1 MYSIDIIK
9 SCINLYF
16 KLKNE
21 NIIGKQRIDFIKSTF
36 NIHINTLYKW
46 IYKYYKYDTHSFNFS
61 LFKTSFK
68 YNNIKITNDIE
79 TFIIKSIDLNNNFNI
94 KKIKKNIYT
103 KFNIKLSKATIY
115 SVLHKNNFT
124 YKKLI
129 VKNIPYDDDKIINLK
144 NDLKNKID
152 IIDINKLFSY
162 DEMSI
167 YLNDK
172 PYKGWSIK
180 GKICFIKTKN
190 KSIFNKRYSIG
201 MSINIKGKIDFT
213 ITEKALKSIKFNKF
227 IKKIIKNDNIIFLDN
242 ATIHK
247 NYQFKNEIIKNKWN
261 IIYNIPYHSHLNP
274 IEYIFSLLRKELLN
288 NDIKS
293 LNDIINTIILFK
305 KNLNKKHVN
314 NIFNKCL
321 NEIKLIV

>member
-1 MYSIDIIK
+1 MYSIAIIK
-9 SCINLYF
+9 SSINLYF
-16 KLKNE
+16 KLKKD
-21 NIIGKQRIDFIKSTF
+21 NIIGKKRIKYIEQTF

-46 IYKYYKYDTHSFNFS
+46 IDKYYNSETDSFNFS
-61 LFKTSFK
+61 QYKTSFK
-68 YNNIKITNDIE
+68 YNNTKITNDIE
-79 TFIIKSIDLNNNFNI
+79 TFIINSIDANNNFNI

-103 KFNIKLSKATIY
+103 KFNIELSKATIY
-115 SVLHKNNFT
+115 YVLHKHNFT

-201 MSINIKGKIDFT
+201 MSINIKGQIDFT
-213 ITEKALKSIKFNKF
+213 IIEKALKSNKFNKF
-227 IKKIIKNDNIIFLDN
+227 MKKIIKNDNIIFLDN

-247 NYQFKNEIIKNKWN
+247 NHQFRDDILKNKWN

-274 IEYIFSLLRKELLN
+274 IEYIFSLLRKELLKN
-288 NDIKS
+288 EIKS
-293 LNDIINTIILFK
+293 INDIINTIILFK

-321 NEIKLIV
+321 NEIKSTI